1 MRVTRRRFLIGF
13 GALLAGFAGL
23 FVVVESILRG
33 GGGSRRAAATGGVPG
48 ITSFPTLEVEDVP
61 HVPAEQ
67 WVVTVDGLVDKP
79 LRLDHAA
86 WSALTRRSETA
97 DFNCVEGWTVDR
109 LRWGG
114 VAPRTILDM
123 AGLQPGASHVNFHAL
138 GGTYA
143 DSLPL
148 SLVDDA
154 QTLLADTLDEQSL
167 PDAHGGPLRLVV
179 PKQLGYKN
187 VKWVVRLEVTD
198 HPVTG
203 YWERNGY
210 PMDAP
215 VGTGYP
221 RAAER
226 HLPSGRNL
234 FGIVR
239 GAAYTPGANRDLP
252 RRRRVGPPDRTPR
265 RRDAVGGQSGGGLG
279 SRPISVPPVEHD
291 ESALAWGRHD
301 SQFRADLRRP
311 FLHRLQAEMC
321 GRQGTRLESAPVVVD
336 QKPHAGRLD
345 HHLHRRPA
353 SPRSAARCCSAPPE

>member
-1 MRVTRRRFLIGF
+1 MEAAP
-13 GALLAGFAGL
+13 GARPRAAG
-23 FVVVESILRG
+23 SP
-33 GGGSRRAAATGGVPG
+33 GSR
-48 ITSFPTLEVEDVP
+48 SFPTLNVEQVP
-61 HVPAEQ
+61 HVPPEQ
-67 WVVTVDGLVDKP
+67 WLVTVDGLVDKP

-86 WSALTRRSETA
+86 WSALARRSETA
-97 DFNCVEGWTVDR
+97 DFHCVEGWSVDR

-123 AGLQPGASHVNFHAL
+123 AGLKPTATHVNFHAL

-154 QTLLADTLDEQSL
+154 QTVLADTLDEQPL

-215 VGTGYP
+215 V
-221 RAAER
+221 
-226 HLPSGRNL
+226 
-234 FGIVR
+234 
-239 GAAYTPGANRDLP
+239 
-252 RRRRVGPPDRTPR
+252 RTP
-265 RRDAVGGQSGGGLG
+265 S
-279 SRPISVPPVEHD
+279 S
-291 ESALAWGRHD
+291 
-301 SQFRADLRRP
+301 
-311 FLHRLQAEMC
+311 
-321 GRQGTRLESAPVVVD
+321 
-336 QKPHAGRLD
+336 
-345 HHLHRRPA
+345 
-353 SPRSAARCCSAPPE
+353 

>member
-1 MRVTRRRFLIGF
+1 MRGITARLVVATTVVVAFVITALSGLVLYRPVRLLPAFGISLLTWRSIHDWGALVLTVAVVVHLVLHRRRVGQMIAGLARPPRPPQSAPPPVVGLPQDSAKGVTQASAEPEARHLRVTRRRFLIGF
-13 GALLAGFAGL
+13 GALLAGFAGF
-23 FVVVESILRG
+23 FVVVEALFRG
-33 GGGSRRAAATGGVPG
+33 GGGARRTAASGGIPG
-48 ITSFPTLEVEDVP
+48 VTSFPTLEVESVP
-61 HVPAEQ
+61 HVSPEQ

-86 WSALTRRSETA
+86 WSALPRRSETA
-97 DFNCVEGWTVDR
+97 DFHCVEGWSVDR

-123 AGLQPGASHVNFHAL
+123 AGLQPAATYVNFHAL

-154 QTLLADTLDEQSL
+154 QTVLADTLDEQPL

-203 YWERNGY
+203 YWEQNGY

-215 VGTGYP
+215 
-221 RAAER
+221 A
-226 HLPSGRNL
+226 PSG
-234 FGIVR
+234 
-239 GAAYTPGANRDLP
+239 
-252 RRRRVGPPDRTPR
+252 
-265 RRDAVGGQSGGGLG
+265 
-279 SRPISVPPVEHD
+279 
-291 ESALAWGRHD
+291 
-301 SQFRADLRRP
+301 
-311 FLHRLQAEMC
+311 
-321 GRQGTRLESAPVVVD
+321 
-336 QKPHAGRLD
+336 
-345 HHLHRRPA
+345 
-353 SPRSAARCCSAPPE
+353 

>member
-1 MRVTRRRFLIGF
+1 MRGITTRLVVVTAVMVAFVITALSGLVLYRPVRLLPAFGISLLTWRAIHDWGALVLAAAVIVHLVLHRRRVGQMIAGLARPARSPQTTAAPVVDRPEDPVQGVTPASADPEVRHLRVTRRRFLIGF

-23 FVVVESILRG
+23 FVVVEAFFRG
-33 GGGSRRAAATGGVPG
+33 GGGARRTTGNGEIPGV
-48 ITSFPTLEVEDVP
+48 TSFPTLEVEAVP
-61 HVPAEQ
+61 HVSPEQ

-86 WSALTRRSETA
+86 WSALPRRRETA
-97 DFNCVEGWTVDR
+97 DFHCVEGWSVDR

-123 AGLQPGASHVNFHAL
+123 AGLKPTATYVNFHAL
-138 GGTYA
+138 GGTYS

-148 SLVDDA
+148 NLVDDA
-154 QTLLADTLDEQSL
+154 QTVLADTLDEQPL

-215 VGTGYP
+215 
-221 RAAER
+221 A
-226 HLPSGRNL
+226 PS
-234 FGIVR
+234 V
-239 GAAYTPGANRDLP
+239 
-252 RRRRVGPPDRTPR
+252 
-265 RRDAVGGQSGGGLG
+265 
-279 SRPISVPPVEHD
+279 
-291 ESALAWGRHD
+291 
-301 SQFRADLRRP
+301 
-311 FLHRLQAEMC
+311 
-321 GRQGTRLESAPVVVD
+321 
-336 QKPHAGRLD
+336 
-345 HHLHRRPA
+345 
-353 SPRSAARCCSAPPE
+353 